1 MNLELNRPFAVID
14 LETTGVNPGTDRIVE
29 IAIVKILPDGSRIV
43 KRKIINPEISISKAS
58 SDIHGITDEM
68 VKDAPTFKQVAN
80 EIKQFL
86 ENCDIGGYNS
96 NKFDIP
102 LLVEEFLRIGIDFKF
117 ETRKL
122 VDVQKIFYQ
131 MEPRTL
137 SAAYKYYCGKELVNA
152 HSAEA
157 DVLATWEVLD
167 SQLER
172 YPQLGKTIESILGVI
187 GEEEIV
193 DFARRMIVH
202 EGKVVFNFGKH
213 KGKCVEDI
221 FRIERSYYDW
231 MMQGDFPQHTKQ
243 KLTEILN
250 KVYLKKG

>member
-1 MNLELNRPFAVID
+1 MP
-14 LETTGVNPGTDRIVE
+14 
-29 IAIVKILPDGSRIV
+29 
-43 KRKIINPEISISKAS
+43 ISKAS

-68 VKDAPTFKQVAN
+68 IKDAPTFKQVAN

-86 ENCDIGGYNS
+86 ENCDLGGYNS

-137 SAAYKYYCGKELVNA
+137 SAAYKFYCKKDLLNA

-167 SQLER
+167 AQLER
-172 YPQLGKTIESILGVI
+172 YPQLGNSIESILKVI

-193 DFARRMIVH
+193 DFARRMIIQ
-202 EGKVVFNFGKH
+202 EGKIIFNFGKH
-213 KGKCVEDI
+213 KGKQVEDV

-243 KLTEILN
+243 KVTEILN